1 MQHILGR
8 VFQRMSKIKK
18 VLHEEYQS
26 FFCSVMLTVKNT
38 PDNAGDIRDFAW
50 PLGWEDL
57 WRRRW
62 QPTPIILPGEPR
74 GQRSLQGYSSWGCT
88 LSDTTVVT

>member
-8 VFQRMSKIKK
+8 VFQKMSKIKK
-18 VLHEEYQS
+18 ALHEEYQS
-26 FFCSVMLTVKNT
+26 FFCTVMLTGKNT
-38 PDNAGDIRDFAW
+38 PDSAGEVRDL
-50 PLGWEDL
+50 LGPWVGKIS

-62 QPTPIILPGEPR
+62 QPPPIILPGEPR

-88 LSDTTVVT
+88 LSDTTEVT